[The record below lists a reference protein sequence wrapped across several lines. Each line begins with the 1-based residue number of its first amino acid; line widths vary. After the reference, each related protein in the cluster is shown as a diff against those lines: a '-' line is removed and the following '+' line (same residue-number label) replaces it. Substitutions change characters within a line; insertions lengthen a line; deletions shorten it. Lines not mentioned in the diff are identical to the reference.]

1 MNLIGMAGLAGIASM
16 RLMGVLAEGTGET
29 SAQVLGAAGI
39 ILVVL
44 RFAADQRK
52 REDRRYALLSSA
64 ITHLAHTL
72 DRREARI
79 IAKLEELVNTKGES
93 DE

>member
-1 MNLIGMAGLAGIASM
+1 MNLIGMVGLAGMASM
-16 RLMGVLAEGTGET
+16 PLMGVLAEATGET
-29 SAQVLGAAGI
+29 SVQVIGAAGI

-52 REDRRYALLSSA
+52 REDHRYELLSKA